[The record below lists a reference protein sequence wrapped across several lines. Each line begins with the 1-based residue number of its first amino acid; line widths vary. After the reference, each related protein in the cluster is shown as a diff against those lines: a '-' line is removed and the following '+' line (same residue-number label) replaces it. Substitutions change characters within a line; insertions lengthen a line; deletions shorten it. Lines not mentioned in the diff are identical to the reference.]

1 MRIGHRSG
9 GRRSRRRRLTL
20 PGAMANVVVVA
31 LLVAAC
37 QPDPAYMGV
46 GFINTTEE
54 DVRITYVIDGL
65 ERHLEGEAEGDTIP
79 AGSSSAFEL
88 DLFDADNPAH
98 CSTGYIVVRTLDG
111 REIKRLPPPVCSQT
125 WITLK

>member
-1 MRIGHRSG
+1 MVAIV
-9 GRRSRRRRLTL
+9 
-20 PGAMANVVVVA
+20 AIVA

-37 QPDPAYMGV
+37 QPDPARMGV
-46 GFINTTEE
+46 GFINTMEE
-54 DVRITYVIDGL
+54 SVRITYVIDGV

-88 DLFDADNPAH
+88 DLFDDGNPAH
-98 CSTGYIVVRTLDG
+98 CSTGDIVVRTLKG

-125 WITLK
+125 WITLR